1 MKLAAYAKDGERRI
15 GAVVGERV
23 IPTRWTD
30 FDALFE
36 ESDPLQAVLST
47 RLDASAAVIP
57 DRLFAPVRS
66 RPQIIATGGNYADH
80 ADEAR
85 SIIDVKEPIFISYLP
100 SAVIGPDQ
108 PIVIPTLDTKADYE
122 VELAVIMATPAR
134 SLRLESSM
142 NHVFGYTIL
151 NDISAREVMVRE
163 KFQILLSK
171 CPDTF
176 CPIGP
181 VVVTA
186 DEIGDPHTLRIAT
199 YLNGE
204 LRQDSNTA
212 AMVARIPEI
221 LVAIT
226 RTITL
231 GPGDIVSTGSPAGI
245 GFFRKPPEFLQPG
258 DSVVAE
264 VERIGRLTNPVVA
277 GW

>member
-1 MKLAAYAKDGERRI
+1 VKLAAYAKDGERRI